1 MAMIDIN
8 CDMGESFGAY
18 VIGADAELLR
28 IVSSANIACGFH
40 AGDPNVMDATLR
52 LAAQNG
58 VGAGA
63 HPGFLDL
70 YGFGRRQIRG
80 ESPADIERQII
91 YQIGA
96 LQALAHA
103 AGIKL
108 AHVKSHGA
116 LGNMASE
123 EPDLAMAYARAVKA
137 VDPDLILVVMPGAET
152 ERAGEILGLKMAR
165 EIYADRAYAENGNL
179 LPRKLPGAVI
189 HDPEVSANRV
199 IEMVQSQSIVT
210 VSGQRRKVRI
220 DSVCVHGD
228 TPGAPAVATLV
239 RRRLEEA
246 GIAIAPMA
254 EVVGAKV

>member
-1 MAMIDIN
+1 MTTIDIN

-18 VIGADAELLR
+18 TIGADAELLR

-52 LAAQNG
+52 LAAENG
-58 VGAGA
+58 VAAGA
-63 HPGFLDL
+63 HPGFMDL

-96 LQALAHA
+96 LQALARA
-103 AGIKL
+103 AGSRL
-108 AHVKSHGA
+108 AHVKSHGS
-116 LGNMASE
+116 LGNMAAE
-123 EPDLAMAYARAVKA
+123 DPDLAMAYARAVKA
-137 VDPDLILVVMPGAET
+137 ADPDLILVVMPGAET
-152 ERAGEILGLKMAR
+152 EKAGERLGLRMAR

-179 LPRKLPGAVI
+179 VSRKLPGAVI
-189 HDPEVSANRV
+189 HDPEHAASRV
-199 IEMVQSQSIVT
+199 IEMVKSQSIIT
-210 VSGQRRKVRI
+210 VSGERRQARI

-228 TPGAPAVATLV
+228 TPGAPAVAALV

-254 EVVGAKV
+254 QVIETAV